1 MFASLPP
8 VARRHSRQDCVKK
21 MDNKRRFALVGTG
34 NRGTTMWGRELL
46 AGWRGQV
53 DLVAIADTNALRAER
68 ARTMIAT
75 NAPIY
80 GDVDT
85 MLAEAR
91 PDLVIVCTP
100 DDTHDDIVVRALESG
115 ADVITEKPMST
126 TVDKIRRILEAE
138 KRTGRRVDV
147 SFNYRFAPTAARI
160 KELINAGEIGRVTS
174 VDFHWYLDTRHGA
187 DYFRRWHAYTERS
200 GSLFVHKATHHF
212 DLLNWYL
219 DSDPETVSAFAD
231 LQMYGRK
238 GPFRGPRCKLC
249 PHKGECDFFLDL
261 EADPF
266 LDALYEEPSGIDG
279 YFRDGCVFRE
289 DIDIPDT
296 MVANIRYRN
305 NVHVSYSLNTFQPI
319 EGHHIAFN
327 GTRGRIELRQF
338 EDQPWETPEEDVILL
353 VRNFPKGKPAVERI
367 AVPHSPGGHYGG
379 DDRMRNMLFHP
390 GASDPLGQRAG
401 ARAGAM
407 SVLCGIAALTSA
419 RTGKLVRLVELMPE
433 LFEGDGQAV
442 HKVAARAG

>member
-1 MFASLPP
+1 
-8 VARRHSRQDCVKK
+8 

-34 NRGTTMWGRELL
+34 NRGTTMWGKDLL

-80 GDVDT
+80 GNVDT

-100 DDTHDDIVVRALESG
+100 DSTHDDIVVRALEAG

-126 TVDKIRRILEAE
+126 TVEKIRRILDAE

-160 KELINAGEIGRVTS
+160 KELLNSGEIGRVTS
-174 VDFHWYLDTRHGA
+174 VDFHWYLDIRHGA

-219 DSDPETVSAFAD
+219 DSDPDAVTAFAD

-249 PHKGECDFFLDL
+249 PHKNECDFYLDL

-266 LDALYEEPSGIDG
+266 LDALYEDPSEIDG

-327 GTRGRIELRQF
+327 GTKGRIELRQY
-338 EDQPWETPEEDVILL
+338 EDQPWEMPEEDVILL
-353 VRNFPKGKPAVERI
+353 VRNFPKGRPGFERI
-367 AVPHSPGGHYGG
+367 AVPHSSGGHYGG
-379 DDRMRNMLFHP
+379 DDRLRNMLFKP
-390 GASDPLGQRAG
+390 EAKDILGQRAG

-407 SVLCGIAALTSA
+407 SVLCGIAALQSS
-419 RTGKLVRLVELMPE
+419 RTGKLVRLADLMPE
-433 LFEGDGQAV
+433 LFEHEFGSVPRSAPQISASVGRQ
-442 HKVAARAG
+442 

>member
-1 MFASLPP
+1 ME
-8 VARRHSRQDCVKK
+8 
-21 MDNKRRFALVGTG
+21 NKRRFALVGTG
-34 NRGTTMWGRELL
+34 NRGTTMWGKDLL
-46 AGWRGQV
+46 AGWRGLV
-53 DLVAIADTNALRAER
+53 DLIAIADTNSLRAER

-80 GDVDT
+80 GNVDA

-126 TVDKIRRILEAE
+126 TVEKIRRILDAE

-160 KELINAGEIGRVTS
+160 KELLNAGEIGRVTS
-174 VDFHWYLDTRHGA
+174 VDFHWYLDTSHGA

-219 DSDPETVSAFAD
+219 DSDPDAVTAFAD

-249 PHKGECDFFLDL
+249 PHKGECDFYLDI

-266 LDALYEEPSGIDG
+266 LDSLYEDPSEIDG

-296 MVANIRYRN
+296 MVANICYRN

-327 GTRGRIELRQF
+327 GTKGRIELRQF
-338 EDQPWETPEEDVILL
+338 EDQPWETPAEDVIQL

-367 AVPHSPGGHYGG
+367 TVPHSSGGHYGG
-379 DDRMRNMLFHP
+379 DDRLRNMLFQP
-390 GASDPLGQRAG
+390 GATDLLGQRAG

-407 SVLCGIAALTSA
+407 SVLCGIAALQSS
-419 RTGKLVRLVELMPE
+419 RSGKVVRLADLMPE
-433 LFEGDGQAV
+433 LFEGDNQAV
-442 HKVAARAG
+442 RKVAANAG

>member
-1 MFASLPP
+1 
-8 VARRHSRQDCVKK
+8 

-34 NRGTTMWGRELL
+34 NRGTTMWGKDLL

-53 DLVAIADTNALRAER
+53 DLIAIADTNALRAER

-80 GDVDT
+80 GNVDM

-100 DDTHDDIVVRALESG
+100 DSTHDDIVVRALEAG

-126 TVDKIRRILEAE
+126 TVEKIRRILDAE

-160 KELINAGEIGRVTS
+160 KELLNSGEIGRVTS

-187 DYFRRWHAYTERS
+187 DYFRRWHAYTEKS

-219 DSDPETVSAFAD
+219 DSDPDAVTAFAD

-238 GPFRGPRCKLC
+238 GPFRAPRCKLC
-249 PHKGECDFFLDL
+249 PHKNECDFYLDL

-266 LDALYEEPSGIDG
+266 LDALYEDPSEIDG

-319 EGHHIAFN
+319 EGHHVAFN
-327 GTRGRIELRQF
+327 GTKGRIELRQY
-338 EDQPWETPEEDVILL
+338 EDQPWEMPEEDVILL
-353 VRNFPKGKPAVERI
+353 VRNFPKGRPGVERI
-367 AVPHSPGGHYGG
+367 AVPHSSGGHYGG
-379 DDRMRNMLFHP
+379 DDRLRNMLFKP
-390 GASDPLGQRAG
+390 GATDPLGQRAG

-407 SVLCGIAALTSA
+407 SVLCGIAALQSS
-419 RTGKLVRLVELMPE
+419 RTGKLVRLADLMPE
-433 LFEGDGQAV
+433 LFEDEIGSV
-442 HKVAARAG
+442 PRSAAQISASAGRR

>member
-1 MFASLPP
+1 
-8 VARRHSRQDCVKK
+8 

-34 NRGTTMWGRELL
+34 NRGTTMWGRDLL
-46 AGWRGQV
+46 AGWRGLV

-75 NAPIY
+75 NAPVY
-80 GDVDT
+80 GNVDT
-85 MLAEAR
+85 MLAETR

-126 TVDKIRRILEAE
+126 TVEKIRRILDAE

-160 KELINAGEIGRVTS
+160 KELLNAGEIGRVTS

-219 DSDPETVSAFAD
+219 DSDPDAVSAFAD

-249 PHKGECDFFLDL
+249 PHKSECDFYLDL

-266 LDALYEEPSGIDG
+266 LDSLYEEPSEIDG

-305 NVHVSYSLNTFQPI
+305 DVHVSYSLNTFQPI

-327 GTRGRIELRQF
+327 GTKGRIELRQY
-338 EDQPWETPEEDVILL
+338 EDQPWETPAEDMILL
-353 VRNFPKGKPAVERI
+353 VRNFPKGKPAIERI
-367 AVPHSPGGHYGG
+367 TVPHSPGGHYGG
-379 DDRMRNMLFHP
+379 DDRLRNTLFAP
-390 GASDPLGQRAG
+390 DAKDPLGQRAG

-407 SVLCGIAALTSA
+407 SVLCGIAALQSS
-419 RTGKLVRLVELMPE
+419 RTGKIVPLADLMPE
-433 LFEGDGQAV
+433 LFTDGAQAER
-442 HKVAARAG
+442 KLAANAGWTAHFPS

>member
-1 MFASLPP
+1 
-8 VARRHSRQDCVKK
+8 

-34 NRGTTMWGRELL
+34 NRGTTMWAKDLL
-46 AGWRGQV
+46 AGWRGLV
-53 DLVAIADTNALRAER
+53 DLVAIADTNSLRAER

-80 GDVDT
+80 DSVDS
-85 MLAEAR
+85 MLAETR

-126 TVDKIRRILEAE
+126 TVEKIRRILEAE

-160 KELINAGEIGRVTS
+160 KELLNAGEIGRITS

-187 DYFRRWHAYTERS
+187 DYFRRWHAYAERS

-219 DSDPETVSAFAD
+219 DSDPDSVGAFAD

-249 PHKGECDFFLDL
+249 PHKSECDFYLDL

-266 LDALYEEPSGIDG
+266 LDALYEEPSEIDG

-305 NVHVSYSLNTFQPI
+305 DVHVSYSLNTFQPI

-327 GTRGRIELRQF
+327 GTKGRIELRQY
-338 EDQPWETPEEDVILL
+338 EDQPWEAPPEDVILL
-353 VRNFPKGKPAVERI
+353 VRNFPKGKAAVERI
-367 AVPHSPGGHYGG
+367 TVPHSAGGHYGG
-379 DDRMRNMLFHP
+379 DDRLRNTLFKP
-390 GASDPLGQRAG
+390 GATDPLGQRAG

-407 SVLCGIAALTSA
+407 SVLCGIAALESA
-419 RTGKLVRLVELMPE
+419 RKGKVVRLADLMPE
-433 LFEGDGQAV
+433 LFVEETQAV
-442 HKVAARAG
+442 SRLAANGA

>member
-1 MFASLPP
+1 
-8 VARRHSRQDCVKK
+8 

-34 NRGTTMWGRELL
+34 NRGTTMWGRDLL
-46 AGWRGQV
+46 AGWRGYV
-53 DLVAIADTNALRAER
+53 DLVAIADTNSLRAER
-68 ARTMIAT
+68 ARTMIAS

-85 MLAEAR
+85 MLAEAQ

-115 ADVITEKPMST
+115 ADVITEKPMTT
-126 TVDKIRRILEAE
+126 TVEKIRRILDAE
-138 KRTGRRVDV
+138 TRTGRRVDV
-147 SFNYRFAPTAARI
+147 SFNYRFAPTAGRI
-160 KELINAGEIGRVTS
+160 KELLDAGEIGRVTS
-174 VDFHWYLDTRHGA
+174 VDFHWYLDTEHGA

-219 DSDPETVSAFAD
+219 DSDPEAVTAFAD

-249 PHKGECDFFLDL
+249 PHKGSCDFYLDL

-266 LDALYEEPSGIDG
+266 LEALYEQPSEIDG

-327 GTRGRIELRQF
+327 GTKGRIELRQY
-338 EDQPWETPEEDVILL
+338 EDQPWETAAEDVILL
-353 VRNFPKGKPAVERI
+353 VRNFPKGVPAVERI
-367 AVPHSPGGHYGG
+367 AIPHSPGGHYGG
-379 DDRMRNMLFHP
+379 DDRMRNMIFKP
-390 GASDPLGQRAG
+390 GVSDPLGQRAG
-401 ARAGAM
+401 ARAGAL
-407 SVLCGIAALTSA
+407 SVLCGIAALQSS
-419 RTGKLVRLVELMPE
+419 RSGKLVRLADLMPD
-433 LFEGDGQAV
+433 LFENEVRPVRQFAAQAS
-442 HKVAARAG
+442 ASAGP